1 MGGDVVSRGEPV
13 TLIEK
18 FFMTIDNTDCAA
30 DSGQTLESVAPY
42 PQEVWA
48 EVPAADLAD
57 VDRAVRSSHRAFQES
72 WWRHDPRRRARA
84 LETFAERLEA
94 AAPRLA
100 EIETLDCG
108 KIVREARGVAGAIP
122 TFFRYAA
129 ALSMSSAGGE
139 IQQGMSPSLV
149 CHAVRQPFGVMA
161 VQVPWNNPLGV
172 MVQESALALAA
183 GNAIVVKPSEF
194 APCSILALGQ
204 AIRESEIPPGIINIV
219 SGLGPVAGA
228 ALCQHP
234 LVRKIIFTGGGE
246 AARLIARQAADR
258 LVPLVLELG
267 GKSPNIVFDDANL
280 ESAVRGVVAG
290 FTSGTGQSCIAGSRT
305 LVHAP
310 IYDEFVKRLV
320 DSTSRLVLGD
330 PSDPATDVGPLTSQQ
345 QFDRVS
351 RLVQA
356 GIDEGAQLLCGGG
369 KPTSPSEIASH
380 PLFFQPTI
388 FGRLEPSM
396 RIVREEVFGPVT
408 CVIPFEDEKEA
419 IEVANDTDFGLA
431 AGVWSRDVN
440 RIQRMTRELYAGNVW
455 VNSYRV
461 GDPAFPFGGVK
472 ESGYGRECGLA
483 GFNEMSYVKSI
494 RIAYEG

>member
-1 MGGDVVSRGEPV
+1 VP
-13 TLIEK
+13 TIEK
-18 FFMTIDNTDCAA
+18 FFMTIDNEDCAA
-30 DSGQTLESVAPY
+30 NSGETVESVAPY
-42 PQEVWA
+42 AHEIWA
-48 EVPAADLAD
+48 KVPAAGVED
-57 VDRAVRSSHRAFQES
+57 VDRAVRSAYRAFQES
-72 WWRHDPRRRARA
+72 WWRHDPRRRAQA
-84 LETFAERLEA
+84 LERLADRLEV

-100 EIETLDCG
+100 EIETRDCG
-108 KIVREARGVAGAIP
+108 KILREARGVASVIP
-122 TFFRYAA
+122 AFFRYAA
-129 ALSMSSAGGE
+129 AMSMSSGAGE

-194 APCSILALGQ
+194 APCSILALGEV
-204 AIRESEIPPGIINIV
+204 IREAEIPPGIINIV
-219 SGLGPVAGA
+219 SGLGPVTGA

-234 LVRKIIFTGGGE
+234 LIRKIIFTGGGE
-246 AARLIARQAADR
+246 AARLVAQQAATQ
-258 LVPLVLELG
+258 LIPLVLELG

-280 ESAVRGVVAG
+280 DSAVRGVVAG

-310 IYDEFVKRLV
+310 IYDEFVGRLV
-320 DSTSRLVLGD
+320 DMTSGLVLGD
-330 PSDPATDVGPLTSQQ
+330 PSDPATEIGPLISPA

-351 RLVQA
+351 RLVRA

-369 KPTSPSEIASH
+369 KPASPAEIASH

-388 FGRLEPSM
+388 FGRVDPSM
-396 RIVREEVFGPVT
+396 RIAREEIFGPVT

-419 IEVANDTDFGLA
+419 ISIANDTDFGLA
-431 AGVWSRDVN
+431 AGVWSRDIN
-440 RIQRMTRELYAGNVW
+440 RIQRMTRDLYAGTVW

-472 ESGYGRECGLA
+472 ESGYGRECGSA

-494 RIAYEG
+494 RIAYEGL